1 MANIVLAS
9 GSKIRSILLKNAGVR
24 FKVQAADIDENKLRQ
39 AMAAKPIHPKKMS
52 YILALEKAFNVSALV
67 KSSYVIGADQLLVV
81 QEKIFEKPGTEKKA
95 VQQLL
100 ELAGKT
106 HQLWTSCVV
115 VKDGKERWH
124 YTAKASMK
132 LASLS
137 PASVEGYIKRNPQ
150 VLDCIGSYQLEGE
163 GIQLFQKIRG
173 DYFSILGLP
182 LHPLI
187 LFLKKELLLR

>member
-1 MANIVLAS
+1 MDNIVLAS
-9 GSKIRSILLKNAGVR
+9 SSKIRAILLKNAGIR
-24 FKVQAADIDENKLRQ
+24 FKVQPADIDENKVRR
-39 AMAAKPIHPKKMS
+39 AMATKPIHAQKIS
-52 YILALEKAFNVSALV
+52 HILALEKARNVSALV
-67 KSSYVIGADQLLVV
+67 KNSYIIGADQVLIA

-124 YTAKASMK
+124 YTARASMK

-137 PASVEGYIKRNPQ
+137 PASVEGYIKRNPR
-150 VLDCIGSYQLEGE
+150 VVDCVGSYQLEGE
-163 GIQLFQKIRG
+163 GIQLFEKIRG